1 MTNTKL
7 LRSYI
12 GKSGYK
18 LVFIAKQLDIT
29 YAGLLKKINNE
40 TEFKASEI
48 QILCDLLNISLED
61 REKIFFAQNV
71 DETSTK

>member
-7 LRSYI
+7 LRKYI
-12 GKSGYK
+12 NASGYK
-18 LVFIAKQLDIT
+18 LQYIAKQLDIT

-48 QILCDLLNISLED
+48 QILCDLLNINVED
-61 REKIFFAQNV
+61 RENIFFAPVV
-71 DETSTK
+71 DKISTN

>member
-7 LRSYI
+7 LRKYI
-12 GKSGYK
+12 TASGYK
-18 LVFIAKQLDIT
+18 LQFIAKQLDIT

-48 QILCDLLNISLED
+48 QILCDLLKIEVAD
-61 REKIFFAQNV
+61 REKIFFAMNV
-71 DETSTK
+71 DETSTI